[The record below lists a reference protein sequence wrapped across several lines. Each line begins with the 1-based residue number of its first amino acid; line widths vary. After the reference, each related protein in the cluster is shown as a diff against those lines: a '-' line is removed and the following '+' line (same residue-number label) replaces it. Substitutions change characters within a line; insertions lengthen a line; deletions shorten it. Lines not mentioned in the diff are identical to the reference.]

1 MKAKSIFSTNV
12 SFLSNVT
19 NTTGRSARLA
29 DLLLEPTF
37 MDKVLEIRKE
47 TDPAKQKELKK
58 RLPCF
63 TASGLFGS
71 PVNSKNLQ
79 EHSGFI
85 CIDIDA
91 HDNKD
96 VEDFAS
102 LKDKIHEIPY
112 VQYCGLSVRGN
123 GFFCLIPIKD
133 PSKHR
138 NYFKALQRDFKNI
151 GLTIDP
157 ACSDVCRKR
166 FVSYDP
172 EPYINTA
179 SKVYD
184 YTMPEY
190 DKIEKRVADMTDVDV
205 RRRVEKLLGE
215 LDRNKTDITGTRSVW
230 FEVLCALASQFGED
244 GRYYAHRVSQHYP
257 GYAHEETDAQY
268 SDVLSHN
275 GYAYNI
281 GTLFFHANKVL
292 NSAEYEFKDVLV
304 YDDDDL

>member
-1 MKAKSIFSTNV
+1 MKTKSIFSTNV
-12 SFLSNVT
+12 SFLSNVAHLT
-19 NTTGRSARLA
+19 ARPCRLA

-37 MDKVLEIRKE
+37 KDKVLAIRAEK
-47 TDPAKQKELKK
+47 DPARQKEMKK
-58 RLPCF
+58 QLPCF
-63 TASGLFGS
+63 TASGLFGN
-71 PVNSKNLQ
+71 PVNAKNLQ

-85 CIDIDA
+85 CIDLDA
-91 HDNKD
+91 HDNEG
-96 VEDFAS
+96 VEDFTS
-102 LKDKIHEIPY
+102 LKDRIHEIPY

-138 NYFKALQRDFKNI
+138 RYFKALQRDFKNC

-179 SKVYD
+179 SEVYD
-184 YTMPEY
+184 FTIPEY
-190 DKIEKRVADMTDVDV
+190 DSIQKRVADMTDVDV
-205 RRRVEKLLGE
+205 RRNVEALFGE
-215 LDRNKTDITGTRSVW
+215 LDKRKTDITGTRQTW

-244 GRYYAHRVSQHYP
+244 GRDYAHRVSQHYP
-257 GYAHEETDAQY
+257 GYAHEETDALY
-268 SDVLSHN
+268 SDVLRHN
-275 GYAYNI
+275 GYSYTI
-281 GTLFFHANKVL
+281 GTLFYHANKVL
-292 NSAEYEFKDVLV
+292 DSAEYAFKDVLV

>member
-1 MKAKSIFSTNV
+1 VADTKACS
-12 SFLSNVT
+12 
-19 NTTGRSARLA
+19 RRLA
-29 DLLLEPTF
+29 DLLLESTF
-37 MDKVLEIRKE
+37 KDKVLAVRRE
-47 TDPAKQKELKK
+47 TDPAKQREMKK
-58 RLPCF
+58 HLPCF
-63 TASGLFGS
+63 TASGLFGN
-71 PVNSKNLQ
+71 PVKAENLQ

-91 HDNKD
+91 HDNEG
-96 VEDFAS
+96 VEDFAL
-102 LKDKIHEIPY
+102 LKDNIHEIPY

-138 NYFKALQRDFKNI
+138 RYFKALQRDFKNC

-179 SKVYD
+179 SEVYD
-184 YTMPEY
+184 FTIPEY
-190 DKIEKRVADMTDVDV
+190 DSIEKRVADMTDVDV
-205 RRRVEKLLGE
+205 RRNVEALFGE
-215 LDRNKTDITGTRSVW
+215 LDKRKTDITGTRQTW
-230 FEVLCALASQFGED
+230 FEVLCALASQFGEE
-244 GRYYAHRVSQHYP
+244 GRDYAHRVSRHYP
-257 GYAHEETDAQY
+257 GYTHEETDALY
-268 SDVLSHN
+268 SDVLNHN

-292 NSAEYEFKDVLV
+292 DSAEYAFKDVLV
-304 YDDDDL
+304 YDDDNL